1 MSMKHELNGIS
12 LPFGGISWDNNTTAK
27 DRFRYLLLF
36 LESKRILTNPF
47 YMELK
52 DECIESVLEIK
63 HTLVDITK
71 DAEFTEMDIDI
82 VRSLIAACNSY
93 LDAIRTDSVPRLIYK
108 DGYSWA
114 DAVFESAMKKFR
126 KAFKNGIK
134 QIEDEYK
141 LHYKARI
148 SDKY

>member
-1 MSMKHELNGIS
+1 MKHELNGIS

-36 LESKRILTNPF
+36 LESKRILVNPM

-52 DECIESVLEIK
+52 EECIDSVLEIK
-63 HTLVDITK
+63 QTLVSITK
-71 DAEFTEMDIDI
+71 DVDFGEKDIDI
-82 VRSLIAACNSY
+82 VRSLIVACNDY
-93 LDAIRTDSVPRLIYK
+93 LDTVRSDSIPHLIYK

-114 DAVFESAMKKFR
+114 DTMFDSAMMKFR
-126 KAFKNGIK
+126 KEFSDSIK
-134 QIEDEYK
+134 QIERTYK
-141 LHYKARI
+141 LQYKGKI

>member
-1 MSMKHELNGIS
+1 MKHELNGIS

-27 DRFRYLLLF
+27 DLFRYLLLF

-93 LDAIRTDSVPRLIYK
+93 LDAVRPDSVPHLIYK

>member
-1 MSMKHELNGIS
+1 MKHELNGIS

-36 LESKRILTNPF
+36 LESKRILTNPM

-52 DECIESVLEIK
+52 EECIESVLEIK
-63 HTLVDITK
+63 QALVSITK
-71 DAEFTEMDIDI
+71 DVDFGESDIDI
-82 VRSLIAACNSY
+82 VRSLIAACNDY
-93 LDAIRTDSVPRLIYK
+93 LNTVCTDSILHLIYK

-114 DAVFESAMKKFR
+114 DATFETAMKSLR
-126 KAFKNGIK
+126 KAFKDGIK
-134 QIEDEYK
+134 RIEDEYK
-141 LHYKARI
+141 LRYKARI

>member
-1 MSMKHELNGIS
+1 MKHELNGIS

-63 HTLVDITK
+63 HALVDITK
-71 DAEFTEMDIDI
+71 DAEFTEMDI
-82 VRSLIAACNSY
+82 
-93 LDAIRTDSVPRLIYK
+93 
-108 DGYSWA
+108 
-114 DAVFESAMKKFR
+114 ESAKNLDIGIVLVKTYCYDIQSDNRIGMMDTLSPSFGVRYLANIDYLFNVNEDDMINRR
-126 KAFKNGIK
+126 K
-134 QIEDEYK
+134 
-141 LHYKARI
+141 
-148 SDKY
+148 